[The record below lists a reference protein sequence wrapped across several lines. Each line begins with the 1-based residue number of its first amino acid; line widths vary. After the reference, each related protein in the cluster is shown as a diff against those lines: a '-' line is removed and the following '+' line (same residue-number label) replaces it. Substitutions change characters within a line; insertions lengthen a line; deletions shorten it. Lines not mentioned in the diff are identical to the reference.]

1 VVATAEPSSDAS
13 QGGDAVSGATAPVAV
28 IGVGNM
34 GGAMAQNLLA
44 QGWRVQVCDI
54 VPERMRALQP
64 LGAVAC
70 AQPAMA
76 AKGACAVVVCVVD
89 AAQTQDV
96 LFGAGGV
103 AEVLHSGQAVMLCP
117 TIGPPD
123 TESLAGRLAQRGVD
137 TIDAPMSGGPARA
150 KDGSMSLMVACPE
163 AVFARHERLI
173 RAISCNV
180 FRISARVGDG
190 ARTKLVNNLLAGINL
205 AGAAEM
211 LALAQRMGLD
221 PGRTLDVIERSSG
234 QSWIGSDRLR
244 RAIAGEATPRAHM
257 TLLEKDTRLAVEA
270 ARQLGFAGALGPL
283 ARDLFAQAS
292 AAGLAAND
300 DSALFDWWLGRNPPV
315 EPQGSP
321 S

>member
-34 GGAMAQNLLA
+34 GGAMAERLGNLGWAPRVYDIDPAKPKSLERFGALA
-44 QGWRVQVCDI
+44 LDSAAQVAI
-54 VPERMRALQP
+54 KSIAIII
-64 LGAVAC
+64 
-70 AQPAMA
+70 
-76 AKGACAVVVCVVD
+76 CVVD
-89 AAQTQDV
+89 AVQTRDV
-96 LFGAGGV
+96 LFGAHGI
-103 AEVLHSGQAVMLCP
+103 APHLQPGQVVVLCP
-117 TIGPPD
+117 TISPQD
-123 TESLAGRLAQRGVD
+123 VEEMAQDLRVLGVD
-137 TIDAPMSGGPARA
+137 VLDAPMSGGPLRAR
-150 KDGSMSLMVACPE
+150 DGSMSLMVAGPD
-163 AVFARHERLI
+163 AVVERCAALLQ
-173 RAISCNV
+173 ALSSQV
-180 FRISARVGDG
+180 FRISERAGDG

-205 AGAAEM
+205 AGAAET